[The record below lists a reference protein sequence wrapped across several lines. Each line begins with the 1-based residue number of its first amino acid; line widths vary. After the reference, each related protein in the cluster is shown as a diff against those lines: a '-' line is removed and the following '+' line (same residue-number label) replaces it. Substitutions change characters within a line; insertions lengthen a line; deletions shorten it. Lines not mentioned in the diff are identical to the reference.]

1 MYDFLFDLVVD
12 PKCTGFTNAHV
23 GCECTGTFRFNRNQL
38 DSLAL
43 EWASEENMTW
53 PDRVGLLLKLD
64 KLPWYHDE
72 ITFHWD
78 RQDEVEI
85 IWG

>member
-12 PKCTGFTNAHV
+12 PTCADPTGNHVGCQCTGF
-23 GCECTGTFRFNRNQL
+23 FRFDRAEL

-43 EWASEENMTW
+43 EWASEENLTW

-64 KLPWYHDE
+64 KLPW
-72 ITFHWD
+72 D
-78 RQDEVEI
+78 RDVI
-85 IWG
+85 DFYWGEPIENAAD

>member
-12 PKCTGFTNAHV
+12 PTCTDLTGDHV
-23 GCECTGTFRFNRNQL
+23 GCQCTGTFRFDRTEL

-43 EWASEENMTW
+43 EWASEENLTW

-64 KLPWYHDE
+64 KLPWDRDE
-72 ITFHWD
+72 IAFY
-78 RQDEVEI
+78 
-85 IWG
+85 WGEPIESAAD